1 VAETVCATPGEKP
14 RQDAPCFH
22 VDAGYQQ
29 DDRHKALGNKAL
41 GNKAFGAQMGW
52 ANVFE
57 DLAGQVAVITGGA
70 RGLGLSMAQALA
82 KWRAKIA
89 LLDVLAEVKDVAETV
104 QRDLDVE
111 SLGVVADVTDDR
123 SVAAA
128 FAEVGRTLG
137 SPSIL
142 INAAGITVWE
152 DSIDVSRES
161 WQRVI
166 DINLTGT
173 FLCCQALARACKAA
187 DKGGVIV
194 NVSSM
199 SARVVNLPQHQAS
212 YHASK
217 AGVEMLTKALAVE
230 WAPIGIRVNAIAPGY
245 MLSEMTRQFT
255 TANPELAE
263 RWRKMIPAGR
273 MGQPA
278 DLEALV
284 VFLCSA
290 RSSYLIGQSIVIDGA
305 YTAV

>member
-1 VAETVCATPGEKP
+1 MV
-14 RQDAPCFH
+14 
-22 VDAGYQQ
+22 
-29 DDRHKALGNKAL
+29 
-41 GNKAFGAQMGW
+41 
-52 ANVFE
+52 NVFE

-70 RGLGLSMAQALA
+70 RGLGLSMAQALG

-89 LLDVLAEVKDVAETV
+89 LLDILAEVKDSAQTV

-152 DSIDVSRES
+152 DSIEVSRES
-161 WQRVI
+161 WQR
-166 DINLTGT
+166 
-173 FLCCQALARACKAA
+173 ACSAA
-187 DKGGVIV
+187 GKGGVIL

-199 SARVVNLPQHQAS
+199 SAQIVNVPQHQAS

-217 AGVEMLTKALAVE
+217 AGVDMLTKALAVE

-255 TANPELAE
+255 AANPELAE
-263 RWRKMIPAGR
+263 QWRSMIPAGR
-273 MGQPA
+273 MGEPA

-290 RSSYLIGQSIVIDGA
+290 RSSYLMGQSVVIDGA

>member
-1 VAETVCATPGEKP
+1 MPVNPQSGLRTARLECSSGGMPQQEAERTNGMV
-14 RQDAPCFH
+14 
-22 VDAGYQQ
+22 
-29 DDRHKALGNKAL
+29 
-41 GNKAFGAQMGW
+41 
-52 ANVFE
+52 NVFE

-70 RGLGLSMAQALA
+70 RGLGLSMAQALG
-82 KWRAKIA
+82 KWRVKIA
-89 LLDVLAEVKDVAETV
+89 LLDILAEVKDSAETV
-104 QRDLDVE
+104 QRDLEVE

-123 SVAAA
+123 SVASA

-142 INAAGITVWE
+142 VNAAGITVWE
-152 DSIDVSRES
+152 DSIDASKES

-173 FLCCQALARACKAA
+173 FLCCQALARACRAA

-199 SARVVNLPQHQAS
+199 SAQIVNVPQHQAS
-212 YHASK
+212 YNVSK
-217 AGVEMLTKALAVE
+217 AGVDMLTKSLAVE
-230 WAPIGIRVNAIAPGY
+230 WAPLGIRVNAIAPGY

-255 TANPELAE
+255 AANPELAE
-263 RWRKMIPAGR
+263 RWRNMIPAGR
-273 MGQPA
+273 MGEPA

-290 RSSYLIGQSIVIDGA
+290 RSSYLMGQSVVIDGA

>member
-1 VAETVCATPGEKP
+1 MV
-14 RQDAPCFH
+14 
-22 VDAGYQQ
+22 
-29 DDRHKALGNKAL
+29 
-41 GNKAFGAQMGW
+41 
-52 ANVFE
+52 NVFE

-70 RGLGLSMAQALA
+70 RGLGLSMAQALG

-89 LLDVLAEVKDVAETV
+89 LLDILAEVKDSAQTV

-152 DSIDVSRES
+152 DSIEVSRES

-173 FLCCQALARACKAA
+173 FLCCQALARACSAA
-187 DKGGVIV
+187 GKGGVIL

-199 SARVVNLPQHQAS
+199 SAQIVNVPQHQAS

-217 AGVEMLTKALAVE
+217 AGVDMLTKALAVE

-255 TANPELAE
+255 AANPELAE
-263 RWRKMIPAGR
+263 QWRSMIPAGR
-273 MGQPA
+273 MGEPA

-290 RSSYLIGQSIVIDGA
+290 RSSYLMGQSVVIDGA

>member
-1 VAETVCATPGEKP
+1 MERSDPQPALET
-14 RQDAPCFH
+14 
-22 VDAGYQQ
+22 GYQQ
-29 DDRHKALGNKAL
+29 EAERTNG
-41 GNKAFGAQMGW
+41 MV
-52 ANVFE
+52 NVFE

-70 RGLGLSMAQALA
+70 RGLGLSMAQALG

-89 LLDVLAEVKDVAETV
+89 LLDILAEVKDTAETV
-104 QRDLDVE
+104 QRDLEVE

-152 DSIDVSRES
+152 DSIEVAKES

-173 FLCCQALARACKAA
+173 FLCCQALARACTAA
-187 DKGGVIV
+187 GKGGVIL

-199 SARVVNLPQHQAS
+199 SAQIVNVPQHQAS

-217 AGVEMLTKALAVE
+217 AGVDMLTKALAVE
-230 WAPIGIRVNAIAPGY
+230 WAPIGVRVNAIAPGS

-255 TANPELAE
+255 AANPELAE
-263 RWRKMIPAGR
+263 QWRSMIPAGR
-273 MGQPA
+273 MGEPA

-290 RSSYLIGQSIVIDGA
+290 RSSYLMGQSVVIDGA

>member
-1 VAETVCATPGEKP
+1 VWNGRPQPALET
-14 RQDAPCFH
+14 
-22 VDAGYQQ
+22 GYQQ
-29 DDRHKALGNKAL
+29 DAERTNG
-41 GNKAFGAQMGW
+41 MV
-52 ANVFE
+52 NVFE

-70 RGLGLSMAQALA
+70 RGLGLTMAQALG

-89 LLDVLAEVKDVAETV
+89 LLDILAEVKDSAETV
-104 QRDLDVE
+104 QRDLEVE

-128 FAEVGRTLG
+128 FAEVDRTLG

-152 DSIDVSRES
+152 DSIEAAKDS

-173 FLCCQALARACKAA
+173 FLCCQALARACAA
-187 DKGGVIV
+187 AGKGGVIV

-199 SARVVNLPQHQAS
+199 SAQIVNVPQHQAS

-217 AGVEMLTKALAVE
+217 AGVDMLTKALAVE
-230 WAPIGIRVNAIAPGY
+230 WAPLGVRVNAVAPGY
-245 MLSEMTRQFT
+245 MLSEMTRQFMA
-255 TANPELAE
+255 ANPELAE
-263 RWRKMIPAGR
+263 QWRSMIPAGR
-273 MGQPA
+273 MGEPA

-290 RSSYLIGQSIVIDGA
+290 RSSYLMGQSVVIDGA

>member
-1 VAETVCATPGEKP
+1 M
-14 RQDAPCFH
+14 
-22 VDAGYQQ
+22 DAGYQH
-29 DDRHKALGNKAL
+29 DVKRADG
-41 GNKAFGAQMGW
+41 MDE
-52 ANVFE
+52 VFE
-57 DLAGQVAVITGGA
+57 DLEAQVAVITGGA

-82 KWRAKIA
+82 KWGTKIA
-89 LLDVLAEVKDVAETV
+89 LLDVLGDVTHSAETV
-104 QRDLDVE
+104 QREFAVE
-111 SLGVVADVTDDR
+111 SVGVVADVTDES

-128 FAEVGRTLG
+128 FADVGRTLG

-152 DSIDVSRES
+152 DSIDVSQES

-166 DINLTGT
+166 NINLTGT
-173 FLCCQALARACKAA
+173 FLCCQALARACAAAGKA
-187 DKGGVIV
+187 GVIV

-263 RWRKMIPAGR
+263 QWRTMIPAGR
-273 MGQPA
+273 MGEPA

-290 RSSYLIGQSIVIDGA
+290 RSSYLMGQSIVIDGA

>member
-1 VAETVCATPGEKP
+1 M
-14 RQDAPCFH
+14 
-22 VDAGYQQ
+22 GYT
-29 DDRHKALGNKAL
+29 K
-41 GNKAFGAQMGW
+41 
-52 ANVFE
+52 VFE
-57 DLAGQVAVITGGA
+57 DLEGQIAVITGGA
-70 RGLGLSMAQALA
+70 RGLGFTMAQALA
-82 KWRAKIA
+82 GWGVKIA
-89 LLDVLAEVKDVAETV
+89 LLDVLSEVANSAETV
-104 QRDLDVE
+104 QREFGVE
-111 SLGVVADVTDDR
+111 STGLVADVTDDGG
-123 SVAAA
+123 VAAA
-128 FAEVGRTLG
+128 FDQVGRTLG
-137 SPSIL
+137 SPTIL
-142 INAAGITVWE
+142 INAAGITIWE
-152 DSIDVSRES
+152 DSVDVTKES
-161 WQRVI
+161 WQQVI

-173 FLCCQALARACKAA
+173 FLCSQALARACIAA
-187 DKGGVIV
+187 GRGGVIV

-263 RWRKMIPAGR
+263 RWQDMIPAGR
-273 MGQPA
+273 MGEPA

-290 RSSYLIGQSIVIDGA
+290 RSSYLMGQSIVIDGA